1 MANELNF
8 SFWCGER
15 SVSIAHFDLVWAE
28 WNLVN
33 DRTVFLIQMLVSR
46 NYIDLQTREGHR
58 CIWMLRP
65 WFSCTS
71 SPQSSDCQF
80 FKTQT
85 CQKLPVA
92 AQTLKDTPVTWR
104 SFGCTVSVSSVSR
117 VSRGTSSWCAKW
129 ISGATRDQEAHPLK
143 TMVGIP

>member
-1 MANELNF
+1 MSNHCGGFMANELNF

-15 SVSIAHFDLVWAE
+15 SVSIAHSDLVWAE

-65 WFSCTS
+65 WFSYVFLYIFPTIQWLS
-71 SPQSSDCQF
+71 VFQDSDMSE
-80 FKTQT
+80 T
-85 CQKLPVA
+85 PA

-104 SFGCTVSVSSVSR
+104 SFGCTVCLRAFHEALLLDAPNESQAR
-117 VSRGTSSWCAKW
+117 LGT
-129 ISGATRDQEAHPLK
+129 RMP
-143 TMVGIP
+143 IP